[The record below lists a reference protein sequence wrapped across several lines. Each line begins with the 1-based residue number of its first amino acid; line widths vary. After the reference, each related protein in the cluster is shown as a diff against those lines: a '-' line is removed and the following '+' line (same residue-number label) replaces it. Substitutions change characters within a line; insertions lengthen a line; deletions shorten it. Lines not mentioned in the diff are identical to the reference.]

1 MRIRRYMVVGVL
13 SVICLPWLVY
23 ILVHA
28 VDTHPWSTHAHRQTN
43 VAATIQSIARSSS
56 DWSDLAWQQ
65 QLNHKLSNEGVSVEI
80 VSASN
85 QVIFHSMRHGPPPW
99 MPGSQQVM
107 VVRNGTLVG
116 TLHVSQPGPADPV
129 AALAALLTAVSA
141 ILLVSIQIGRNV
153 VRPLEAMSKAALQIA
168 DGDLDF
174 QLQSSK
180 TAEMRQVQ
188 QAFQVMGDGLRSAF
202 AKQQKLE
209 EERRFFIGA
218 IAHDLR
224 TPLFSLR
231 GYLDGIEQGIAAS
244 PEKLAHYVA
253 VCQDK
258 AAHLERLVAD
268 LFAFTRLEYM
278 EETLQREAFDLAAL
292 TRQAVSGVLTR
303 AHAKHLSLVSNLP
316 DEAVEVWGD
325 PHLLERALT
334 NLLDNAL
341 HHTPDGGTITVALH
355 VDASKLTVTVR
366 DTGPGFAAND
376 MARVFDPMYRGDAS
390 RNLATG
396 GAGLG
401 LTIARRVFRAH
412 GGDLSAENAPDTG
425 ALLTGWLPVEK

>member
-1 MRIRRYMVVGVL
+1 MRIRRYMVMGVL
-13 SVICLPWLVY
+13 SVIFLPWLVY

-28 VDTHPWSTHAHRQTN
+28 VDTHPWSAHSRKPTN
-43 VAATIQSIARSSS
+43 VAATIQAIAQSSS
-56 DWSDLAWQQ
+56 DWTDLAWQQ
-65 QLNHKLSNEGVSVEI
+65 QLNRKLSNEGVSVEI

-85 QVIFHSMRHGPPPW
+85 QVIFDSARHGPPPW

-116 TLHVSQPGPADPV
+116 TLHVSQPGPTDPV
-129 AALAALLTAVSA
+129 AALAALLTAVFA
-141 ILLVSIQIGRNV
+141 ILLVSVQVGRNV

-174 QLQSSK
+174 QLKSSK

-188 QAFQVMGDGLRSAF
+188 HAFQVMGDGLRSAF

-231 GYLDGIEQGIAAS
+231 GYLDGIEQGIATS

-268 LFAFTRLEYM
+268 LFAFTRLEYL

-292 TRQAVSGVLTR
+292 TRQAVSGVLSR
-303 AHAKHLSLVSNLP
+303 AQAKRLSLVSNLP
-316 DEAVEVWGD
+316 EEAVKVWGD

-341 HHTPDGGTITVALH
+341 HHTPDNGTITVALH
-355 VDASKLTVTVR
+355 VDVSRITVTIR
-366 DTGPGFAAND
+366 DTGPGFAADD
-376 MARVFDPMYRGDAS
+376 MARVFDPLYRGDAS

-412 GGDLSAENAPDTG
+412 GGDLSAENASDTG